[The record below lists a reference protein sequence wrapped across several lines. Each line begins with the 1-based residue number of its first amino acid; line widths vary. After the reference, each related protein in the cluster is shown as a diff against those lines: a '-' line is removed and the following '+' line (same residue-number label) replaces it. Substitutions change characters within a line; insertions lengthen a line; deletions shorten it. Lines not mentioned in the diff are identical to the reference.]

1 MNNFYYTLYNSA
13 YLITTLVI
21 MLFKSTYNIKL
32 IPLIFLLFTIEPIS
46 LIINAQIS
54 WSSKIDSVSTL
65 SSPRAADL
73 NDDGVKDL
81 VVGAGTDST
90 FSNYGV
96 VALDGISGNYYGIY
110 LLQMKF
116 SPVLFLM
123 TLIMIAFQMFL
134 LVGEMPSFMQSTDL
148 MVTLFGNIFLKSGFK
163 SF

>member
-96 VALDGISGNYYGIY
+96 VALDGNTGQLLWNLSTPDEIFTSAVFNDINNDIYDDIEIISTSWLIDIDPDESGRKLIEEITN
-110 LLQMKF
+110 
-116 SPVLFLM
+116 FL
-123 TLIMIAFQMFL
+123 
-134 LVGEMPSFMQSTDL
+134 
-148 MVTLFGNIFLKSGFK
+148 NR
-163 SF
+163 